1 MLLIVDEPENHL
13 HPEWQLKYA
22 ELIVSLVANGTN
34 VMLTSHSPYMIEALY
49 FYSKKFLDVK
59 KVAFYYTEKTDIE
72 NYTEI
77 KETKDLSIIF
87 DKLSKPLEQLVWD

>member
-1 MLLIVDEPENHL
+1 MLTFSMLLIKPNMAISCQKINHS
-13 HPEWQLKYA
+13 
-22 ELIVSLVANGTN
+22 IN
-34 VMLTSHSPYMIEALY
+34 TSHSPYMIEALY
-49 FYSKKFLDVK
+49 FYSKKFLDEK